1 MLYYIQDIFWPHDS
15 YFFMEWAASGPFLSL
30 CIFDPLLIAAG
41 LVTWE
46 GGRAAFSS
54 GLCLV
59 VGWRDSGGASTTSSR
74 LRDCHELRPGLRP
87 PHPPNLLSAPT
98 IRQTHF
104 WTGGQCSNLINF
116 EEILQPILSTFHRQI
131 LPYSMWR
138 ASIVISLVLD
148 IDSEYIL
155 NMWKFKRDR
164 SEGHL
169 RYTNTNA

>member
-1 MLYYIQDIFWPHDS
+1 MDVVSHTGHRLATLLLLFDGVSSIR
-15 YFFMEWAASGPFLSL
+15 AFLSL
-30 CIFDPLLIAAG
+30 SIFEPLLIAAG

-59 VGWRDSGGASTTSSR
+59 GASTTSSR

-104 WTGGQCSNLINF
+104 WTGQGSNFIKL
-116 EEILQPILSTFHRQI
+116 EEILQPIISTFHRQI

-138 ASIVISLVLD
+138 ASTVISLVFGCRQWVYFVWWLD
-148 IDSEYIL
+148 KNDK
-155 NMWKFKRDR
+155 N
-164 SEGHL
+164 
-169 RYTNTNA
+169 